1 MEQKKPNFIRS
12 IKQTSFFIL
21 GLMVLNVLIKLL
33 FNQSDFQDLK
43 KDFLALDNR
52 VLGIFIFLLV
62 IIVGW
67 IIVSLIIGSIY
78 YVIQTIKYK
87 KVD

>member
-12 IKQTSFFIL
+12 IKQTSLFIL

-62 IIVGW
+62 VIVGW

>member
-12 IKQTSFFIL
+12 IKQTSLFIL

-52 VLGIFIFLLV
+52 VLGIFIFLIV

>member
-12 IKQTSFFIL
+12 IKQTSLFIL

-33 FNQSDFQDLK
+33 FNQSAFQDLK
-43 KDFLALDNR
+43 KAFLALDNR

-87 KVD
+87 KFD

>member
-12 IKQTSFFIL
+12 IKQTSLFIL

-78 YVIQTIKYK
+78 YVIPTIKYK

>member
-12 IKQTSFFIL
+12 IKQTSLFIL

-33 FNQSDFQDLK
+33 FNQSYFQDLK

>member
-12 IKQTSFFIL
+12 IKQTSLFIL

-78 YVIQTIKYK
+78 YVISNDQI
-87 KVD
+87 

>member
-12 IKQTSFFIL
+12 IKQTSLFIL

-43 KDFLALDNR
+43 KAFLALDNR

-87 KVD
+87 KFD

>member
-12 IKQTSFFIL
+12 IKQTSLFIL

-33 FNQSDFQDLK
+33 FNQSDFQALK

>member
-12 IKQTSFFIL
+12 IKQTSLFIL

-43 KDFLALDNR
+43 KDFLA
-52 VLGIFIFLLV
+52 
-62 IIVGW
+62 
-67 IIVSLIIGSIY
+67 
-78 YVIQTIKYK
+78 
-87 KVD
+87 